1 MAQANALIFSF
12 TILCAIN
19 VKGTQGQTVMFY
31 ENIAADTNEC
41 TETHEPG
48 SNSIVLRGQAHL
60 PTQSNW
66 TSYIV
71 FDQKS
76 DTSNDFKLL
85 CLVDTRSQCASN
97 SVSDIC
103 YCQPTQAADT
113 YQFVVNISPVTTEMS
128 GLVRAYLMMK
138 NSTSVFTKTSL
149 SSWRESHTVKTS
161 LTINDE
167 PVGEHCMKTIH
178 GKNLKIEARCT
189 GMRGPCWLE
198 LTMDHV
204 TTPIVGNGHIFF
216 EDSVESDSN
225 ITVVLRRSRCNK
237 NNFQEMYT
245 CQITTVTSLEVLE
258 ASNDTVI
265 IIGVVL
271 AVLVVSIVVIAVVV
285 YKKKCAHREPPNH
298 RIDLES
304 SLENERNIGV
314 KVIHGGP
321 DTLKR
326 EKQNLNPN
334 RSLPDFE
341 EDLVRPD
348 NRIDDMTRLLNLAEG
363 STQDHCTADLEEQT
377 LIETSTHSEF
387 QADYL
392 TSSLLHLNMEG
403 SQDMATA
410 EPNEAAYATSL
421 SQLPC
426 SIDAKTSLETSDS
439 EETQDKYT
447 NQLGKQTPAR
457 SCIELTYKDHPKE
470 VMDNF
475 DRVMAEYETKAA
487 MNSMRV

>member
-1 MAQANALIFSF
+1 GTTRTDSLTMAQANALILSF
-12 TILCAIN
+12 TIMCVIN

-31 ENIAADTNEC
+31 ENIAEDTNEC
-41 TETHEPG
+41 TETHQPG

-66 TSYIV
+66 TSYII

-103 YCQPTQAADT
+103 YCQPTQAVDT

-149 SSWRESHTVKTS
+149 SSWRESNTVKTS
-161 LTINDE
+161 LIINDE
-167 PVGEHCMKTIH
+167 PVGDHCMKTIH

-204 TTPIVGNGHIFF
+204 TTPTVGNGHIFF

-265 IIGVVL
+265 IIGGVL
-271 AVLVVSIVVIAVVV
+271 AVLVVAIVGIAVVV
-285 YKKKCAHREPPNH
+285 YKRKCAHRETPNH
-298 RIDLES
+298 GIDLES
-304 SLENERNIGV
+304 SLENE
-314 KVIHGGP
+314 
-321 DTLKR
+321 
-326 EKQNLNPN
+326 KQNLTTSK
-334 RSLPDFE
+334 SLPDFE

-348 NRIDDMTRLLNLAEG
+348 NRNDDMTRLLDLAEG
-363 STQDHCTADLEEQT
+363 STQEHCTGDTEEQT
-377 LIETSTHSEF
+377 PIETSTHSEF

-392 TSSLLHLNMEG
+392 TSSLLHLPVEG
-403 SQDMATA
+403 SQDIATA
-410 EPNEAAYATSL
+410 ERNEAAYATSL

-426 SIDAKTSLETSDS
+426 SIDAKTSLETCDS
-439 EETQDKYT
+439 EETQDTYS

-475 DRVMAEYETKAA
+475 DRVMAEYETKTA